1 MLIPGP
7 TKEAVK
13 AKVNAK
19 AKGKEAKRA
28 KEKGVKIAV
37 RVQAVNPTI
46 PNHPKG
52 RQLVPKVNMVVPT
65 ARAPKGPSLVVPKVV
80 LVEPG
85 NGPTIVNGQGK
96 AKDKVAVT
104 RN

>member
-7 TKEAVK
+7 IKAMAK
-13 AKVNAK
+13 AKAK
-19 AKGKEAKRA
+19 AKGKEAKRV

-37 RVQAVNPTI
+37 KVQAANPPI

-52 RQLVPKVNMVVPT
+52 RQLVPKANMVVPT
-65 ARAPKGPSLVVPKVV
+65 ARALKGPSLVVPKVV

-85 NGPTIVNGQGK
+85 NGPIQVNGQGK
-96 AKDKVAVT
+96 AKATEAVT